1 MSADKAPNSAAFP
14 WRVIVGWQQDIGC
27 ATEAEAN
34 ECAAEQAVARPGFE
48 VRVYL
53 LKRVYRA
60 PKPEPL
66 PANCYEVG
74 L

>member
-1 MSADKAPNSAAFP
+1 MSAAKTPSSVAFP
-14 WRVIVGWQQDIGC
+14 WRVLVGWQQDQGF
-27 ATEAEAN
+27 ATEEEAN
-34 ECAAEQAVARPGFE
+34 EYAAEQAESRAGFE

-66 PANCYEVG
+66 PASCYEVG